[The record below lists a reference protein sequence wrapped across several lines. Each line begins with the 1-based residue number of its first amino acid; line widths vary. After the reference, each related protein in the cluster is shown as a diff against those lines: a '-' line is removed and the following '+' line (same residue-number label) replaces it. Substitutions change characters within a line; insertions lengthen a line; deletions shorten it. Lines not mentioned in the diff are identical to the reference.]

1 MGLNLN
7 KLNMIQRAAS
17 LLLVLVVVFVFE
29 AVHATEITSRAFNV
43 VDFGAVG
50 DGKTD
55 STKAIMSAW
64 TEACNSTE
72 GRTRLLIPQGTFFVG
87 PVTFK
92 GPCKGPMV
100 VQLQG
105 VLKASPNLAD
115 YDSDNWVVFKY
126 IDGLVITGGGTFDGQ
141 GASAWPHNQCP
152 KSQKCKLLP
161 TSIKLSFVTNA
172 TVKGIQSI
180 NSKLFHMLIF
190 GSKNINLHSLSI
202 IAPGDS
208 PNTDGIHISSSS
220 DISIA
225 RSVIATGDDCVSLG
239 SGSVNISI
247 SNVACGPGHGISVGS
262 LGKYPGGADVSGVH
276 VENCTLTNTTNG
288 VRIKTWQDSNVLKAR
303 DFTFENVVMKDVY
316 NPIIID
322 QRYCPYAK
330 CNNKAPS
337 RVEISD
343 VSFRRISG
351 TSASKV
357 AVNLVCSESVP
368 CKNIELSDIDLTYN
382 GVKEDTTE
390 AATATCLNVN
400 GISSGKQ
407 NPPSCM

>member
-17 LLLVLVVVFVFE
+17 LLLLLVVVFVFE

-55 STKAIMSAW
+55 LTKAIMSAW

-72 GRTRLLIPQGTFFVG
+72 GRPRLLIPQGTFFVG

-141 GASAWPHNQCP
+141 GVSAWPHNHI
-152 KSQKCKLLP
+152 
-161 TSIKLSFVTNA
+161 T
-172 TVKGIQSI
+172 
-180 NSKLFHMLIF
+180 
-190 GSKNINLHSLSI
+190 
-202 IAPGDS
+202 APGDN
-208 PNTDGIHISSSS
+208 PNTDGIHISNSY

-225 RSVIATGDDCVSLG
+225 RLVIATGDDCVSLG
-239 SGSVNISI
+239 SGRVNISI
-247 SNVACGPGHGISVGS
+247 SNVVCGPATVSMS
-262 LGKYPGGADVSGVH
+262 GASG
-276 VENCTLTNTTNG
+276 T
-288 VRIKTWQDSNVLKAR
+288 R
-303 DFTFENVVMKDVY
+303 DFTFEDIVMKDVY
-316 NPIIID
+316 NLIIID
-322 QRYCPYAK
+322 QHYCPYAK
-330 CNNKAPS
+330 CNNK
-337 RVEISD
+337 
-343 VSFRRISG
+343 
-351 TSASKV
+351 
-357 AVNLVCSESVP
+357 SVP

-382 GVKEDTTE
+382 GVREDATE
-390 AATATCLNVN
+390 AVTAICLNVN

-407 NPPSCM
+407 NPPSILICSMLI

>member
-1 MGLNLN
+1 
-7 KLNMIQRAAS
+7 
-17 LLLVLVVVFVFE
+17 
-29 AVHATEITSRAFNV
+29 
-43 VDFGAVG
+43 
-50 DGKTD
+50 
-55 STKAIMSAW
+55 MSAW

-72 GRTRLLIPQGTFFVG
+72 GRPGLLIPNGTFFVG

-92 GPCKGPMV
+92 GPCKGPMM

-115 YDSDNWVVFKY
+115 YDSDNWVVFQY

-152 KSQKCKLLP
+152 KSQKCNLLP

-172 TVKGIQSI
+172 TVSDIQSI

-190 GSKNINLHSLSI
+190 GSKNISLHSLNI
-202 IAPGDS
+202 TAPGDS
-208 PNTDGIHISSSS
+208 PNTDGIHIGSSSN
-220 DISIA
+220 ISINS
-225 RSVIATGDDCVSLG
+225 SVIATGDDCVSLG

-262 LGKYPGGADVSGVH
+262 LGKYPGEADVSQVL
-276 VENCTLTNTTNG
+276 VRNCTLTGTMNG

-303 DFTFENVVMKDVY
+303 DFTFEDIIMNDVY

-330 CNNKAPS
+330 CNDKASS
-337 RVEISD
+337 RVQISD
-343 VSFRRISG
+343 VSFRRIRG

-368 CKNIELSDIDLTYN
+368 CKNIELSDIDLIYK
-382 GVKEDTTE
+382 GVGEATTAGE

-400 GISSGKQ
+400 GISTGKQ
-407 NPPSCM
+407 NPPSCI

>member
-1 MGLNLN
+1 
-7 KLNMIQRAAS
+7 MIQITAS
-17 LLLVLVVVFVFE
+17 LLLVVVVFVFE
-29 AVHATEITSRAFNV
+29 AVHATEMTSRVFNV
-43 VDFGAVG
+43 VNFGAVG

-72 GRTRLLIPQGTFFVG
+72 GRPRLLIPQGTFFVG

-115 YDSDNWVVFKY
+115 YDSDNWVVFQY

-141 GASAWPHNQCP
+141 GTSAWPHNQCP

-172 TVKGIQSI
+172 TVRGIQSI

-202 IAPGDS
+202 TAPGDS
-208 PNTDGIHISSSS
+208 PNTDGIHIGSSS
-220 DISIA
+220 DISIT
-225 RSVIATGDDCVSLG
+225 RSIIATGDDCISLG

-262 LGKYPGGADVSGVH
+262 LGKSPGEEDVSGVH
-276 VENCTLTNTTNG
+276 VTNCTLMGTMNG
-288 VRIKTWQDSNVLKAR
+288 VRIKTWQDSNILKAR
-303 DFTFENVVMKDVY
+303 DFTFEDIVMKDVY

-322 QRYCPYAK
+322 QRYCPYVK

-337 RVEISD
+337 RVQISD
-343 VSFRRISG
+343 VSFRRIRG

-368 CKNIELSDIDLTYN
+368 CKNIELNDIDLTYN
-382 GVKEDTTE
+382 GIGDTATE

-407 NPPSCM
+407 NPPSCI